1 MRALLVRHAVT
12 SETGSVLTGRLP
24 GVALS
29 DRGRMDA
36 RRLADGLAEQGLAAI
51 YSSPIR
57 RCRETA
63 RMIGDSHGLTPITE
77 RRFIEADYGR
87 WSGRQLRD
95 LSRLKA
101 WQRLMATPA
110 RFRFPEGETLTEVQ
124 GRAVA
129 GLEDLATTH
138 GDQQVVVVS
147 HADVIRALLCHYL
160 GTPLDLIHRL
170 HVRPTSV
177 SVIEL
182 DASGAIRVP
191 MINGSNAAAVPGAG
205 S

>member
-12 SETGSVLTGRLP
+12 SETGSVLSGRLP

-29 DRGRMDA
+29 DRGRIDA
-36 RRLADGLAEQGLAAI
+36 RRLADMLADHELAAV

-63 RMIGDSHGLTPITE
+63 RLIGDVHGLTPITE

-101 WQRLMATPA
+101 WQRLMTAPA

-124 GRAVA
+124 IRAVA
-129 GLEDLATTH
+129 GLEDLAAAH
-138 GDQQVVVVS
+138 GDQKVVVVS

-170 HVRPTSV
+170 HVGPTSV
-177 SVIEL
+177 SMVEL
-182 DASGAIRVP
+182 DADGGVRVPVVNTSGAADADP
-191 MINGSNAAAVPGAG
+191 
-205 S
+205 